1 MTIDKFREALTAEPF
16 VPFTIL
22 TAHARLFP
30 FKSREFVAIAPRA
43 ERTFVVG
50 QGPERYVVLDL
61 LLEVGLDTATAGNAG
76 AGHPEPLAAAT

>member
-22 TAHARLFP
+22 TADGRRFP
-30 FKSREFVAIAPRA
+30 VKSREFVAIAPRA
-43 ERTFVVG
+43 ERTFVVA

-61 LLEVGLDTATAGNAG
+61 LLVVGLEYGNGRERRRRAS
-76 AGHPEPLAAAT
+76 